1 MKFKFHNLKNRNS
14 KENTVLFPKFRKRHK
29 SLKNCTKISTKRSL
43 KNKECFNSK
52 QLKDNQKFKTK
63 I

>member
-1 MKFKFHNLKNRNS
+1 MNFKFRNLKNRNS
-14 KENTVLFPKFRKRHK
+14 KKNTVSLPKFRKRHK
-29 SLKNCTKISTKRSL
+29 SLKISKRISTKRSL